1 MLYLALGALAL
12 VLFFVVSDPR
22 RRILKR
28 REWRFGGALFALAA
42 FAGAAAMGVRGGWG
56 GAIVL
61 VVLGVGLALS
71 TRQQAPANRPPPQPP
86 ATEMSL
92 DEARRILGV
101 GPDATRQDIQAA
113 YARLMRLAHPDQ
125 GGTTG
130 LAAQINAARDR
141 LLGRK

>member
-12 VLFFVVSDPR
+12 VLFFIVADPR
-22 RRILKR
+22 RRVLKR
-28 REWRFGGALFALAA
+28 REWRFGGGLFALAA
-42 FAGAAAMGVRGGWG
+42 FAAAAWMGIRGGWG

-61 VVLGVGLALS
+61 TVLGIGLALS
-71 TRQQAPANRPPPQPP
+71 TRQQPANTPPKPP
-86 ATEMSL
+86 TTEMSTE
-92 DEARRILGV
+92 EARRILGV
-101 GPDATRQDIQAA
+101 GPDATAEEIKAA
-113 YARLMRLAHPDQ
+113 YAKLMRVAHPDQ